1 MGGGPAIGEGGSSL
15 PLPPPL
21 PPRKDQDSIGTQSS
35 RFTQQ
40 DRNVSPYSR
49 KGTRSRPSGGRRGAS
64 PGYNTENRGGVGGGG
79 ELVISLLI
87 SLLISSPPPR
97 TPQEH
102 FGNPISTP
110 NMGRLQRTAGIAAPG
125 GEPPP
130 GGAPGGAGPPQQLLH
145 PPLQGRRG
153 FPIPPPHVLPV
164 IAQVKPEGEA
174 GHAAILD
181 QR

>member
-79 ELVISLLI
+79 NSLSP
-87 SLLISSPPPR
+87 SLSPSLSHLLLPEPRRSTLGTPSPPPTWDAYR
-97 TPQEH
+97 EPQASRRLEANLLLEEPRE
-102 FGNPISTP
+102 GPGLLSSSST
-110 NMGRLQRTAGIAAPG
+110 
-125 GEPPP
+125 
-130 GGAPGGAGPPQQLLH
+130 LLC
-145 PPLQGRRG
+145 RADVG
-153 FPIPPPHVLPV
+153 FPSHLLMSSP
-164 IAQVKPEGEA
+164 
-174 GHAAILD
+174 
-181 QR
+181 